1 MTKLIKFTTC
11 GIAAILLTGGT
22 AFAGQG
28 PGGDGDTYCM
38 DVVVEP
44 FHMEVD
50 GSCAVKDFLGGRL
63 QEMFYPFTEEE
74 HLFNC
79 DYFGLWTPLPSDNA
93 MWSEVA
99 VPSSVSGVISGTID
113 GFPFEADLL
122 CASMTNWYQDYC
134 ADPDDPQTCSF
145 QLAQPFLKMGKPFP
159 SITEVSVFDG
169 IVENDKGKGIPIVMA
184 TRASGIMHEADLA
197 SFEVGA
203 SITHSALGLVTIRDN
218 DKDKGKDRI
227 NIKRMDASADL
238 LLQGHIFSP
247 DAVEDD
253 PGAAII
259 KGSICSKDL
268 YKALYAQRSNGDD
281 DDLDD

>member
-1 MTKLIKFTTC
+1 MSKLIKFTTC
-11 GIAAILLTGGT
+11 GFAAILLTAGT

-44 FHMEVD
+44 FHMEID
-50 GSCAVKDFLGGRL
+50 GSCDVKDYLDGRL

-79 DYFGLWTPLPSDNA
+79 DYFGPMTPLPTGD
-93 MWSEVA
+93 M
-99 VPSSVSGVISGTID
+99 VPSSVKGVISGTID
-113 GFPFEADLL
+113 GNPFEADLY
-122 CASMTNWYQDYC
+122 CASMTNWYQDSC
-134 ADPDDPQTCSF
+134 TDPDDPETCSF
-145 QLAQPFLKMGKPFP
+145 QLAQPMLAKGMPFP
-159 SITEVSVFDG
+159 RITEVSVFDG
-169 IVENDKGKGIPIVMA
+169 IVENEKGKEIPIVMA
-184 TRASGIMHEADLA
+184 TRAGGIMHLEDLA
-197 SFEVGA
+197 NFLVGA
-203 SITHSALGLVTIRDN
+203 SITHSALGLATYRDN

-227 NIKRMDASADL
+227 NLKHMDASADL
-238 LLQGHIFSP
+238 LLQGHIFSL

-253 PGAAII
+253 PGAAVI

-281 DDLDD
+281 DDDDLDD

>member
-1 MTKLIKFTTC
+1 MSKLIKLTTC
-11 GIAAILLTGGT
+11 GFAAILLTAGT

-44 FHMEVD
+44 FHMNPD
-50 GSCAVKDFLGGRL
+50 GSCTVKDFLDGKL

-79 DYFGLWTPLPSDNA
+79 DYFGPQTPLPTGD
-93 MWSEVA
+93 M
-99 VPSSVSGVISGTID
+99 VPSSVNGVISGTID
-113 GFPFEADLL
+113 GLPFEADLY
-122 CASMTNWYQDYC
+122 CASMTNWYQDSC
-134 ADPDDPQTCSF
+134 ADPDNPKTCSF
-145 QLAQPFLKMGKPFP
+145 QLAQPMMMVYGLPFP
-159 SITEVSVFDG
+159 RITEVSVFDG
-169 IVENDKGKGIPIVMA
+169 IVENENGKEIPIVLA
-184 TRASGIMHEADLA
+184 TRAGGIMHLEDLVN
-197 SFEVGA
+197 FEVGA
-203 SITHSALGLVTIRDN
+203 SITHSALGLVTYRDN
-218 DKDKGKDRI
+218 DKDKGKNRV
-227 NIKRMDASADL
+227 NLKRMDASADL

-253 PGAAII
+253 PGAAVI

-268 YKALYAQRSNGDD
+268 YKALHAQRSNGDD

>member
-1 MTKLIKFTTC
+1 MNKLIKFTTC
-11 GIAAILLTGGT
+11 GFAAILLTAGT

-50 GSCAVKDFLGGRL
+50 GSCAVKEFLGGRL

-79 DYFGLWTPLPSDNA
+79 DYFGPMTPLPTGD
-93 MWSEVA
+93 M
-99 VPSSVSGVISGTID
+99 VPSSVRGVISGTID
-113 GFPFEADLL
+113 GQPFVADLY
-122 CASMTNWYQDYC
+122 CASMTNWYQDSC
-134 ADPDDPQTCSF
+134 TDPDDPQTCSF
-145 QLAQPFLKMGKPFP
+145 QLAQPMLMAHGLPYP
-159 SITEVSVFDG
+159 RITEVSVFDG
-169 IVENDKGKGIPIVMA
+169 IVENEKGKEIPFVMA
-184 TRASGIMHEADLA
+184 TRASGIMHLEE
-197 SFEVGA
+197 FEVGA
-203 SITHSALGLVTIRDN
+203 SITHSALGLVPIRDN

-227 NIKRMDASADL
+227 NLKHMDASADL

-253 PGAAII
+253 PGAAVI